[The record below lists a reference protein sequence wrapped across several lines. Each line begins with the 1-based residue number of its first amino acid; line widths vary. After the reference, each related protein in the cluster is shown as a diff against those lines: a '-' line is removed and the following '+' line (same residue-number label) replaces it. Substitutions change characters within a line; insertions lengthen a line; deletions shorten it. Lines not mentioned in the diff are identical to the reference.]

1 MSQQLSYVAI
11 TIAFDFCEIF
21 MATEAWYTLV
31 STMTAQKVGQQNSV
45 STIRLHRIGNYIQS
59 RQSWNEYVKL

>member
-31 STMTAQKVGQQNSV
+31 STMTAQKVGQQNIV
-45 STIRLHRIGNYIQS
+45 SLPYACIALEITFNHVNLGMNM
-59 RQSWNEYVKL
+59 